1 MRDRKNYKMTDRVEL
16 WLKQAPMPDVAN
28 WLRSLYIDNIL
39 LVSSNS
45 ENRWAE
51 YGKKLMID
59 EILGI
64 QRELKN
70 PGPKNTP
77 VTDGSELLGVL
88 YPENKGSDNE

>member
-1 MRDRKNYKMTDRVEL
+1 MTDRVEL
-16 WLKQAPMPDVAN
+16 WLKQAPMPDAAN
-28 WLRSLYIDNIL
+28 WLRSLYVDNIL

-51 YGKKLMID
+51 YGKKLMVD

-70 PGPKNTP
+70 PKIGRPE
-77 VTDGSELLGVL
+77 VTSGAELLGVL
-88 YPENKGSDNE
+88 YPENKGADDVSSEAN